1 MKLWIDDI
9 RPAPEGYVGVKSVD
23 DAKDVINYSETMVK
37 FYKYILD
44 NDELPEW
51 IRASTEQDLKEV
63 AIDIIDTDYD
73 AGDLAI
79 EGDDYICLFD
89 WLEETGCNYHIRIHS
104 MNPYGAQCMRQICE
118 KNGWKIV

>member
-44 NDELPEW
+44 NDELSEW

-73 AGDLAI
+73 AGDY
-79 EGDDYICLFD
+79 GPPDYIKVLD
-89 WLEETGCNYHIRIHS
+89 WLEETGCNYPIRIHS
-104 MNPYGAQCMRQICE
+104 MNPVGVANMRRIIE
-118 KNGWKIV
+118 RNSWKEIKQ